1 MRPSFDT
8 NKQKTNRHVNPAET
22 HVHTNR
28 HRHARR
34 VHFHTLMHTQR
45 HAHRHT
51 PFWRRHDDF
60 LPPVSSLSHKH
71 THNLSLSVSRFGLEM
86 QRGKTCVPLNRQ
98 AQPLP
103 TIGDDAAVLTLPAL
117 SVFGHACVNPTF
129 LLLLSSLSVFFFFL
143 LLVRKETT
151 RACTFSCP
159 HSRVTLHTHSPASI
173 CASSHPETRLN
184 RMSPTRE
191 KKSKEADLVGLLRD
205 RAQDPSTAVHPC
217 LVQGQ
222 QAPVQAMD
230 ACMMRLLP
238 PCFVNARRRQ
248 WEERQGL
255 ACVAWNSC
263 CIKVDQTSLH

>member
-1 MRPSFDT
+1 MKRGKCPAQSTSAAVTDNWRCCRSFD
-8 NKQKTNRHVNPAET
+8 
-22 HVHTNR
+22 
-28 HRHARR
+28 
-34 VHFHTLMHTQR
+34 
-45 HAHRHT
+45 
-51 PFWRRHDDF
+51 
-60 LPPVSSLSHKH
+60 SSRAFCFR
-71 THNLSLSVSRFGLEM
+71 T
-86 QRGKTCVPLNRQ
+86 
-98 AQPLP
+98 
-103 TIGDDAAVLTLPAL
+103 
-117 SVFGHACVNPTF
+117 CVNPTF

-159 HSRVTLHTHSPASI
+159 HSRVTLHTHSPAFIS
-173 CASSHPETRLN
+173 ASSDPETRWN

-248 WEERQGL
+248 WGERQGL

>member
-1 MRPSFDT
+1 M
-8 NKQKTNRHVNPAET
+8 
-22 HVHTNR
+22 
-28 HRHARR
+28 
-34 VHFHTLMHTQR
+34 
-45 HAHRHT
+45 
-51 PFWRRHDDF
+51 
-60 LPPVSSLSHKH
+60 
-71 THNLSLSVSRFGLEM
+71 
-86 QRGKTCVPLNRQ
+86 
-98 AQPLP
+98 
-103 TIGDDAAVLTLPAL
+103 TLPAL

-159 HSRVTLHTHSPASI
+159 HSRVTLHTHSPAFIS
-173 CASSHPETRLN
+173 ASSDPETRWN

-248 WEERQGL
+248 
-255 ACVAWNSC
+255 
-263 CIKVDQTSLH
+263 